1 MKKIIKDIIK
11 SNKTL
16 LRISLF
22 IYRLTLP
29 FHRSFVLPFYL
40 YIIFINDY
48 IKFKKIGGRV
58 KLLDIYPL
66 LYDKLENTDFDTHY
80 TWQQIQ
86 VLEWINESK
95 VTEHTDIGSHLNYVI
110 ALSLITNV
118 NFIDIRPPKIKS
130 KNLNLI
136 NGTILDL
143 PYNNASISS
152 ISSLHVLEHI
162 GLGRYGDEI
171 MTDGPIKAMSEISR
185 VLKQE
190 GNLYLSFPVSD
201 RMFIQFNS
209 QYVFDEKFVSQFE
222 DDFDLKLMRFSFVDR
237 SGQFVN
243 NSDWSVVNNFK
254 SLSGNDVSLFI
265 GHFKKR

>member
-110 ALSLITNV
+110 ACL
-118 NFIDIRPPKIKS
+118 
-130 KNLNLI
+130 
-136 NGTILDL
+136 
-143 PYNNASISS
+143 
-152 ISSLHVLEHI
+152 
-162 GLGRYGDEI
+162 
-171 MTDGPIKAMSEISR
+171 
-185 VLKQE
+185 
-190 GNLYLSFPVSD
+190 LYTSPSPRD
-201 RMFIQFNS
+201 
-209 QYVFDEKFVSQFE
+209 
-222 DDFDLKLMRFSFVDR
+222 
-237 SGQFVN
+237 
-243 NSDWSVVNNFK
+243 
-254 SLSGNDVSLFI
+254 
-265 GHFKKR
+265 

>member
-1 MKKIIKDIIK
+1 MYK
-11 SNKTL
+11 
-16 LRISLF
+16 R
-22 IYRLTLP
+22 
-29 FHRSFVLPFYL
+29 
-40 YIIFINDY
+40 
-48 IKFKKIGGRV
+48 
-58 KLLDIYPL
+58 
-66 LYDKLENTDFDTHY
+66 
-80 TWQQIQ
+80 Q
-86 VLEWINESK
+86 
-95 VTEHTDIGSHLNYVI
+95 HLNYVI

-265 GHFKKR
+265 GNFKKI